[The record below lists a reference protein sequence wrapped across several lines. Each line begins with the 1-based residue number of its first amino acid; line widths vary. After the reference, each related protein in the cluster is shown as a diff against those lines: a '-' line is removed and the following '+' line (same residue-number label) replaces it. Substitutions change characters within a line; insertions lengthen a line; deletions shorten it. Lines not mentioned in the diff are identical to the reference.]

1 MKNFI
6 FIAILLFLPQVL
18 LSQNNSAIDGTWDGS
33 IILQGQPLLISVTF
47 NTMDGITDGSINIPQ
62 QSAFNLPV
70 DVPVLTS
77 DSLEFSFETGN
88 GTATFKAGLDGPEPE
103 EIDGIFVQYGVELPF
118 EMSRSNGE
126 EESDIDF
133 FSEEEVVITTDSL
146 TISGSLVLPDSLLSR
161 SLVIFISGSGSQTR
175 NSSVAGFEL
184 FEELAKQLA
193 LKGISSFRYDDRGT
207 GNSTGDSNATLDE
220 LADDLISVATHFSD
234 VQNVTGIDNIV
245 FLGHSQGG
253 LVSLIAADGYVPEK
267 VVLMATP
274 MLPGD
279 EIITQQ
285 IRRISEVQGIQDDVL
300 KKNME
305 FQQRVFEAARS
316 GEGWSDLETD
326 IEDRLREQLSQ
337 LPESQQST
345 LGNMDQ
351 FIESQVSRQLDGAKS
366 PWFKSFIETDP
377 CPLLRSLDIPVLAV
391 MGEKDSQVLLSPN
404 REALEQIDGD
414 YVIRVIPEANHLFQV
429 SDSGMPGEY
438 GILDKE
444 FAPGLIDQI
453 AAFLLQVE

>member
-1 MKNFI
+1 
-6 FIAILLFLPQVL
+6 
-18 LSQNNSAIDGTWDGS
+18 
-33 IILQGQPLLISVTF
+33 
-47 NTMDGITDGSINIPQ
+47 
-62 QSAFNLPV
+62 
-70 DVPVLTS
+70 
-77 DSLEFSFETGN
+77 
-88 GTATFKAGLDGPEPE
+88 
-103 EIDGIFVQYGVELPF
+103 
-118 EMSRSNGE
+118 
-126 EESDIDF
+126 
-133 FSEEEVVITTDSL
+133 
-146 TISGSLVLPDSLLSR
+146 VLPDSLLSR

-234 VQNVTGIDNIV
+234 EQNGIGIDNIV

-253 LVSLIAADGYVPEK
+253 LVSLIAADDFVPEK

-285 IRRISEVQGIQDDVL
+285 IQRISEEQGIPEDVL
-300 KKNME
+300 KKNLE
-305 FQQRVFEAARS
+305 FQQRVYEAART
-316 GEGWSDLETD
+316 GEGWSDLEAD
-326 IEDRLREQLSQ
+326 IEERLREQLNQ
-337 LPESQQST
+337 LPDSQQST

-351 FIESQVSRQLDGAKS
+351 FIQSQVSRQLDGAKS

-377 CPLLRSLDIPVLAV
+377 RPLLMSLNVSALAV
-391 MGEKDSQVLLSPN
+391 FGEKDSQVQLSPN
-404 REALEQIDGD
+404 RDALEQIEGD
-414 YVIRVIPEANHLFQV
+414 FSISIIPEANHLFQV
-429 SDSGMPGEY
+429 SESGMPGEY

-444 FAPGLIDQI
+444 FAPGLITQI
-453 AAFLLQVE
+453 AEFLKQVE